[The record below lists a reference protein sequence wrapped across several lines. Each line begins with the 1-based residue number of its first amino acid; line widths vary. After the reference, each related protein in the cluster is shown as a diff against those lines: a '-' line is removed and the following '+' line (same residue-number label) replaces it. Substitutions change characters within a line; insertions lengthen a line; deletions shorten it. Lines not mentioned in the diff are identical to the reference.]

1 MIRRGIAER
10 ERMEPSNLAA
20 DNERSRRGGVLLL
33 AGPDGVGKTTLSR
46 ALEETVL
53 VDRPL
58 LHVHHRRG
66 VGVLPARKPQGPTSE
81 PHRHPPYGRLVSAGK
96 LLYLYLDFLLGFVIR
111 TRPFVNAGGWVIL
124 QRNWWDLLV
133 DPLRY
138 RLRPMPRLARR
149 LGRLLPKPDLI
160 LVLEADPRVIRG
172 RKEELAEGEL
182 ERQMRAWRSLLP
194 TDRCVFL
201 DVGSPPD
208 QVVSRARDE
217 IERFLDARGAYVGSW
232 MDTLALEN
240 RSPMGDPPRPPP
252 DLSCCPAHLPPDD
265 QARPRSVADRSRS
278 GHRDR
283 KSVV

>member
-96 LLYLYLDFLLGFVIR
+96 LLYLYLDFLLGSVVGR
-111 TRPFVNAGGWVIL
+111 RSW
-124 QRNWWDLLV
+124 
-133 DPLRY
+133 
-138 RLRPMPRLARR
+138 PRASS
-149 LGRLLPKPDLI
+149 
-160 LVLEADPRVIRG
+160 RG
-172 RKEELAEGEL
+172 RCGLG
-182 ERQMRAWRSLLP
+182 
-194 TDRCVFL
+194 
-201 DVGSPPD
+201 
-208 QVVSRARDE
+208 
-217 IERFLDARGAYVGSW
+217 GA
-232 MDTLALEN
+232 
-240 RSPMGDPPRPPP
+240 
-252 DLSCCPAHLPPDD
+252 CCPPIAASSWTWARHPTRWSAGQGTRSNVSWTRGRRVCRELDGYACPREPIPD
-265 QARPRSVADRSRS
+265 
-278 GHRDR
+278 G
-283 KSVV
+283 